1 MSASQRTT
9 LITAGRKKAGRQ
21 TQSITLTTEFDEI
34 LRDMTERYHILP
46 KSATGTTTA
55 DTSYITMPT
64 DWTDRR
70 SMIVDSF
77 DMKWIE
83 PDDYLKWL
91 RMNTDVASIPVCY
104 TVVREDSK
112 VYMKNK
118 PSGAWTY
125 YLYYWGIHPAATGD
139 TYTHLLEDKYEEA
152 IIAGLAWKASELI
165 EAFDKATYW
174 KGVYNQVL
182 MQKAGMSKRTE
193 ARIRSNFWGTMK

>member
-9 LITAGRKKAGRQ
+9 LIAAGRKKAGRQ
-21 TQSITLTTEFDEI
+21 AQSLTLTTEFDEI

-46 KSATGTTTA
+46 KSTTGTTTA
-55 DTSYITMPT
+55 DTSYLTMPT
-64 DWTDRR
+64 DWSDRR
-70 SMIVDSF
+70 QMIVDTTELT
-77 DMKWIE
+77 WIN
-83 PDDYLKWL
+83 PDDYLLWL
-91 RMNTDVASIPVCY
+91 RTNTDTASIPAWY

-152 IIAGLAWKASELI
+152 IITGLAWKACELI
-165 EAFDKATYW
+165 QEFDKGLYW
-174 KGVYNQVL
+174 KKDYEL
-182 MQKAGMSKRTE
+182 MLIEKSGMTKRTI
-193 ARIRSNFWGTMK
+193 ARVRSNFWGTMK